1 MFGLG
6 FGEIII
12 ILFIALLFIG
22 PKKLPELAKSLGK
35 GLKEFKKATSDFTSE
50 VHKVADIEESKPKV
64 KTVEEKSESAQ
75 SSESDQNSTKS

>member
-6 FGEIII
+6 FGEVVI

-35 GLKEFKKATSDFTSE
+35 GLKEFKKATSDFT
-50 VHKVADIEESKPKV
+50 AQINA
-64 KTVEEKSESAQ
+64 TEEKPEKLKDDDKKIDS
-75 SSESDQNSTKS
+75 

>member
-12 ILFIALLFIG
+12 ILFVALLFIG

-35 GLKEFKKATSDFTSE
+35 GLKEFKKATTEFTE
-50 VHKVADIEESKPKV
+50 QV
-64 KTVEEKSESAQ
+64 KESA
-75 SSESDQNSTKS
+75 EVEPPKEKIEDKSDS

>member
-6 FGEIII
+6 FGEIVI

-35 GLKEFKKATSDFTSE
+35 GLREFKKATNDFSE
-50 VHKVADIEESKPKV
+50 AIKEESQV
-64 KTVEEKSESAQ
+64 QNQITGSE
-75 SSESDQNSTKS
+75 NSTENNQSEDSHS